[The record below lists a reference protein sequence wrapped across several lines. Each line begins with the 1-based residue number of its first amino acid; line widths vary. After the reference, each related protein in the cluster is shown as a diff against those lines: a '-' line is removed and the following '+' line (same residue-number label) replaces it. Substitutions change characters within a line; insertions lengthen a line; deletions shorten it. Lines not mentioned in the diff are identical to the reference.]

1 MALPCFLPDELREV
15 LHAVEDV
22 MGTGFAEVL
31 GGHQFGETEYLHA
44 RSDRSGNADV

>member
-1 MALPCFLPDELREV
+1 MALPCFLPDELGEV